1 MISHCAAPATVK
13 TFDVSKTTEVGLFK
27 NFFLKKDIY
36 ITSPVTVLKH
46 TLGSVTVAGYKV

>member
-1 MISHCAAPATVK
+1 MISHCAAPASVK

-27 NFFLKKDIY
+27 KKDIY

-46 TLGSVTVAGYKV
+46 TLVLL